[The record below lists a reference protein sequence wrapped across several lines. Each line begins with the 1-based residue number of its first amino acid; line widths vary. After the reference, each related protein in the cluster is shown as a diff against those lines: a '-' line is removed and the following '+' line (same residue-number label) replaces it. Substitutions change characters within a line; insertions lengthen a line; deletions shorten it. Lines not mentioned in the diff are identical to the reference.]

1 MNIFKCS
8 VELNAAFFKPN
19 LQERKR
25 KKSQPS
31 SQWILFYTQF
41 TTRWNLGWILTIDKF
56 TSPLIHPLIE
66 RQNSIDC
73 VSSIKLARTLSRYNK
88 RTVFIFTLKH
98 LTCINI
104 RSPACERLTWIPFIV
119 GLYNETPPQ
128 FTFWKD
134 FEGRFSKNVVLW
146 HFLRSDFFFS
156 PRTSPPAAKTCQA
169 GASQSK
175 GVRGHQLESHPRP
188 REPAAQL
195 ATGSGMSDFLHGV
208 TAVCGEVT
216 ATSQYAAPFSVWRG
230 RPHLNSKEPSQC
242 HQ

>member
-1 MNIFKCS
+1 MPGI
-8 VELNAAFFKPN
+8 
-19 LQERKR
+19 R
-25 KKSQPS
+25 
-31 SQWILFYTQF
+31 
-41 TTRWNLGWILTIDKF
+41 
-56 TSPLIHPLIE
+56 LIQSEVL
-66 RQNSIDC
+66 
-73 VSSIKLARTLSRYNK
+73 LA
-88 RTVFIFTLKH
+88 LKASH
-98 LTCINI
+98 LHQYQAIHD
-104 RSPACERLTWIPFIV
+104 RLTSRWFFSSLFFIS
-119 GLYNETPPQ
+119 NKTPSQ

-134 FEGRFSKNVVLW
+134 FEGCFLKCCTLAFSQIWL
-146 HFLRSDFFFS
+146 FFP

-208 TAVCGEVT
+208 TAVCGEVS
-216 ATSQYAAPFSVWRG
+216 ASSQYAVPFSVWRG

>member
-1 MNIFKCS
+1 MPSLKLAGRLIQWRSAVCS
-8 VELNAAFFKPN
+8 QSISLA
-19 LQERKR
+19 
-25 KKSQPS
+25 SISGS
-31 SQWILFYTQF
+31 SWQAHMIYFLCCSLY
-41 TTRWNLGWILTIDKF
+41 
-56 TSPLIHPLIE
+56 
-66 RQNSIDC
+66 
-73 VSSIKLARTLSRYNK
+73 VIKLPLTLLSEKTLRD
-88 RTVFIFTLKH
+88 VFLKCCTL
-98 LTCINI
+98 
-104 RSPACERLTWIPFIV
+104 A
-119 GLYNETPPQ
+119 
-128 FTFWKD
+128 
-134 FEGRFSKNVVLW
+134 FSQISL
-146 HFLRSDFFFS
+146 FFS

-216 ATSQYAAPFSVWRG
+216 ATSQYAVPFSVWRG

>member
-1 MNIFKCS
+1 MPSTQLIQYASSVCS
-8 VELNAAFFKPN
+8 QSISHASISGHPWQGYINSFLHFMSN
-19 LQERKR
+19 
-25 KKSQPS
+25 KSPS
-31 SQWILFYTQF
+31 
-41 TTRWNLGWILTIDKF
+41 
-56 TSPLIHPLIE
+56 
-66 RQNSIDC
+66 
-73 VSSIKLARTLSRYNK
+73 
-88 RTVFIFTLKH
+88 
-98 LTCINI
+98 
-104 RSPACERLTWIPFIV
+104 
-119 GLYNETPPQ
+119 Q

-134 FEGRFSKNVVLW
+134 FEGRFLKCFTLAFSQNWL
-146 HFLRSDFFFS
+146 FFP

-208 TAVCGEVT
+208 TAVCGEVS
-216 ATSQYAAPFSVWRG
+216 ASSQYAVPFSVWRG